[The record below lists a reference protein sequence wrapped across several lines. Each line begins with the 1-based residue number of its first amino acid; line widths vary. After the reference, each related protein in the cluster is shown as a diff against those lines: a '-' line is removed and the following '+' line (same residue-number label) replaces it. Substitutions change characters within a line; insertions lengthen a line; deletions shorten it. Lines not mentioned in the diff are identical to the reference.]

1 MPETMHRRTGILS
14 NFFPGRGEPPRPFL
28 FLAAIL
34 PFFAFSGCATGSTTA
49 ALYSGSLGETGAV
62 PYDTVVTGTGQQDAS
77 AGTAVPVAAA
87 AASVVPGETARIDP
101 TIEDRVE
108 ERVEELLG
116 RMSLSE
122 KIGQRFIVW
131 MPDDSIDPPVVQAIR
146 EGYPAGFILYRW
158 NYDSP
163 SAARTLIEALQ
174 ATAREN
180 DPPLELLVCVD
191 QEGGRVAAF
200 RDSTLPN
207 LSAPFYWGL
216 HRDPE
221 YARAAAYLL
230 GRELRAIGC
239 TMNLAPVLD
248 LYGQPDSTIIGD
260 RSMGADASLVASYA
274 GSYVRGALAAGVIP
288 VAKHFPGHGAS
299 TVDSHHRLPVVRK
312 TEREL
317 LEYELVPY
325 VQAFEA
331 GCEAVMTAHV
341 LYPLI
346 DPEYP
351 ATLSPTILRGLLR
364 GRLGFNGVI
373 ITDSLEMGA
382 LANNFSRADTLR
394 QAFLAGVDLILLTYR
409 YDFFEMAGLVR
420 SMVEDGTIPI
430 ETINEGVR
438 RVLRLKLRH
447 GLAGQ
452 ER

>member
-1 MPETMHRRTGILS
+1 MRPQTGIPSTVHPLRGGLPGPLR
-14 NFFPGRGEPPRPFL
+14 FPAAVL
-28 FLAAIL
+28 FVIV
-34 PFFAFSGCATGSTTA
+34 FSGCATDAGSA
-49 ALYSGSLGETGAV
+49 ALHSGSLAETGTAPRDAKAGASAAPLTVSSTAGAAGAV
-62 PYDTVVTGTGQQDAS
+62 PQ
-77 AGTAVPVAAA
+77 TAVRTEPAL
-87 AASVVPGETARIDP
+87 PEDP
-101 TIEDRVE
+101 LED
-108 ERVEELLG
+108 RVEELLG
-116 RMSLSE
+116 RMSLVE

-131 MPDDSIDPPVVQAIR
+131 MPDDAIDPPVVQAIR

-158 NYDSP
+158 NYSSP
-163 SAARTLIEALQ
+163 ASARTLIEGLQ

-180 DPPLELLVCVD
+180 DPPVELLVCVD

-200 RDSTLPN
+200 RDAAMPA

-230 GRELRAIGC
+230 SSELRSIGC

-248 LYGQPDSTIIGD
+248 LYGTPDSTIIGD
-260 RSMGADASLVASYA
+260 RSMGPDASLVASYA
-274 GSYVRGALAAGVIP
+274 GSYVRGARAAGVIP

-299 TVDSHHRLPVVRK
+299 TVDSHHRLPVVWK

-317 LEYELVPY
+317 LEYELLPY
-325 VQAFEA
+325 AEAFAA

-351 ATLSPTILRGLLR
+351 ATLSPAILRGLLR
-364 GRLGFNGVI
+364 GRLGFDGVI
-373 ITDSLEMGA
+373 MTDSLEMGA

-409 YDFFEMAGLVR
+409 YDFFEMTGLVHA
-420 SMVEDGTIPI
+420 MVEDGTIPI
-430 ETINEGVR
+430 ETIDEGVR

-447 GLAGQ
+447 DLAGT